1 MESQGSSVEIFETF
15 KWKIENFSQL
25 NVDKIYSESFIV
37 GGYPW
42 RILLFPKG
50 NKNKG
55 AVNHLSIYLEVVK
68 TANMSEGW
76 SRDVKFKL
84 FLFNQL
90 DSNMTII
97 SKETKHEFNA
107 NNDINW
113 GYVSFVK
120 LTDLHDAE
128 RGFIVKDTCI
138 VGAEVFVSKS
148 CCEKQVNQV
157 DNSTLSPVSIEPT
170 KKVDAELGYAAL
182 GKVIHFFKTRK
193 VKDMNE
199 QVCKELQD
207 LWDELEKF
215 QFDVTWLEPHVQS
228 ALGMK
233 RYVEKVLEA
242 EKLKQNMIVLELEM
256 ERLKEKLVAA
266 ELNID
271 VERDLLNAKGFKE
284 IGFDSDL
291 GCVIW
296 RP

>member
-1 MESQGSSVEIFETF
+1 MEQEQSSVEKYEKFT
-15 KWKIENFSQL
+15 WKIENFSRL
-25 NVDKIYSESFIV
+25 KNLYVVGSEPFVI

-42 RILLFPKG
+42 KIFLYPRG
-50 NKNKG
+50 NKTN
-55 AVNHLSIYLEVVK
+55 LPIYLEAVE

-84 FLFNQL
+84 LVFNQL
-90 DSNMTII
+90 DTNMTI
-97 SKETKHEFNA
+97 SKDYGDCEFNA
-107 NNDINW
+107 SYTSRGFYEFMEIDRFNDPNN
-113 GYVSFVK
+113 
-120 LTDLHDAE
+120 
-128 RGFIVKDTCI
+128 GFIVEDACI
-138 VGAEVFVSKS
+138 VEAEIFVSKS
-148 CCEKQVNQV
+148 SHEKRVNQA
-157 DNSTLSPVSIEPT
+157 DNLTVSPVFIESA
-170 KKVDAELGYAAL
+170 KKVDADFGYAAL

-199 QVCKELQD
+199 QVCKELQV
-207 LWDELEKF
+207 LWDELKKF

-242 EKLKQNMIVLELEM
+242 EKLKQNMIALELEM

-271 VERDLLNAKGFKE
+271 VERDLLNAKGFNE
-284 IGFDSDL
+284 IGLDSDL

>member
-1 MESQGSSVEIFETF
+1 MELDEI
-15 KWKIENFSQL
+15 N
-25 NVDKIYSESFIV
+25 D
-37 GGYPW
+37 
-42 RILLFPKG
+42 
-50 NKNKG
+50 
-55 AVNHLSIYLEVVK
+55 H
-68 TANMSEGW
+68 
-76 SRDVKFKL
+76 
-84 FLFNQL
+84 
-90 DSNMTII
+90 
-97 SKETKHEFNA
+97 
-107 NNDINW
+107 NN
-113 GYVSFVK
+113 
-120 LTDLHDAE
+120 
-128 RGFIVKDTCI
+128 GFIVEDACI
-138 VGAEVFVSKS
+138 VEAEIFVYKS
-148 CCEKQVNQV
+148 SREKRLNQA
-157 DNSTLSPVSIEPT
+157 DNLTVSPVSIEPA
-170 KKVDAELGYAAL
+170 KEFDVELGYAAL
-182 GKVIHFFKTRK
+182 GRVIHFFKTRK

-199 QVCKELQD
+199 QVCKELQV
-207 LWDELEKF
+207 LWDELKKF